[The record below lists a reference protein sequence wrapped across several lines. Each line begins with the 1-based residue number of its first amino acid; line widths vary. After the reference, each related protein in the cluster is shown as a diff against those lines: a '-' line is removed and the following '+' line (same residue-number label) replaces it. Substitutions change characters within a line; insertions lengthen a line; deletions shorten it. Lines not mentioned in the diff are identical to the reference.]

1 MSEHSLK
8 ALSPSAGPSKAQ
20 RSTRTPLLP
29 DAPTM
34 AEAGVPG
41 FDISTWYGLFVP
53 ASTPDKILNRLNK
66 VITDALKT
74 SALKERL
81 ARLGGEAAPCSS
93 ADFAKLIQS
102 ELTKYAE
109 IVKISGARVD

>member
-1 MSEHSLK
+1 
-8 ALSPSAGPSKAQ
+8 
-20 RSTRTPLLP
+20 
-29 DAPTM
+29 M

-93 ADFAKLIQS
+93 TDFAKLIQS

-109 IVKISGARVD
+109 IVKVSGARVD

>member
-1 MSEHSLK
+1 
-8 ALSPSAGPSKAQ
+8 
-20 RSTRTPLLP
+20 
-29 DAPTM
+29 M

-41 FDISTWYGLFVP
+41 FAISTWYGLFVP